1 MQLTTHNTPLGH
13 ICLVHLHSFSNLEKI
28 LKYLFY
34 FIIVPAYIRK
44 FIHNLCSM
52 KSIFQLLKNQ
62 VYWLKLMHF
71 QIDISKCALKFQF
84 MTWYIVSYIH
94 ISFRFHFSFLDILE
108 IKQLFFALKLHRIYI
123 YIRTFIFFFAWILTQ
138 KDNKP

>member
-1 MQLTTHNTPLGH
+1 MQPTTHNTPLGQS
-13 ICLVHLHSFSNLEKI
+13 CLVHLHTLANHEK
-28 LKYLFY
+28 LLRYLFY
-34 FIIVPAYIRK
+34 SINVSRFK
-44 FIHNLCSM
+44 QNQIHFSITL
-52 KSIFQLLKNQ
+52 KSRLLIK
-62 VYWLKLMHF
+62 KLMHF

-108 IKQLFFALKLHRIYI
+108 IKQLFFALKLHKIYI